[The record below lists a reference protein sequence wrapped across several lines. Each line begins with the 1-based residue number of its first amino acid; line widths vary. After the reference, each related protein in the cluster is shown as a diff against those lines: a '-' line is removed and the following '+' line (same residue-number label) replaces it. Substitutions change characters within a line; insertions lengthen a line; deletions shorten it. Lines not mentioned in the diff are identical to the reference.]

1 MIRAPGWHLLLAL
14 LSLHEPVSAAWKGD
28 RRRGTDPLPKA
39 ASPDV
44 RTLWARVQYEFSYF
58 PTNFWRTGEDENRYP
73 IRMMVSARI
82 WVPAAA
88 SSQRMNSSGQ

>member
-1 MIRAPGWHLLLAL
+1 MDGICCLLFFRFMNRFPL
-14 LSLHEPVSAAWKGD
+14 LGKAIAEGGQTPH
-28 RRRGTDPLPKA
+28 PKA

-88 SSQRMNSSGQ
+88 SSQRMDSSGQ

>member
-1 MIRAPGWHLLLAL
+1 MIRVHGWHLFLAF

-28 RRRGTDPLPKA
+28 RRRGRGPLPKA
-39 ASPDV
+39 ASPHV
-44 RTLWARVQYEFSYF
+44 RTRWARGQYEFSYF
-58 PTNFWRTGEDENRYP
+58 PTNFWRTGEDERRYP

-88 SSQRMNSSGQ
+88 SSQRMDSSGQ